1 VAMVDDL
8 DKRTAGYFSD
18 DEDDA
23 QATDQEL
30 GGIQDSLVKKQ
41 LSDDENPET
50 SKRALCWSI
59 LAMAM
64 SIPALI
70 GA

>member
-1 VAMVDDL
+1 MDEEL

-18 DEDDA
+18 DEDDVERA
-23 QATDQEL
+23 DQEL

-41 LSDDENPET
+41 LSDDESPET